1 MRQWELKTV
10 KCGEKKI
17 SVEELRTA
25 QKEDEIIAPI
35 YKIIDENLKVNKKIR
50 KTLKKDSIVLLKQYK
65 NLFIENGILFRI
77 TKNWKQIVLPVKFKS
92 VIYSELH
99 ENLAHLGSERVLEL
113 ARVRFYWPRMKKDI
127 EFFIQRKC
135 RCIIAKRPNLPDKA
149 PLYPIESTF
158 PFEFVSIDYMH

>member
-50 KTLKKDSIVLLKQYK
+50 KTLKKDLSVLLKQYI
-65 NLFIENGILFRI
+65 N
-77 TKNWKQIVLPVKFKS
+77 
-92 VIYSELH
+92 
-99 ENLAHLGSERVLEL
+99 
-113 ARVRFYWPRMKKDI
+113 
-127 EFFIQRKC
+127 C
-135 RCIIAKRPNLPDKA
+135 RCIIDAVKS
-149 PLYPIESTF
+149 Y
-158 PFEFVSIDYMH
+158 